1 MLYMFY
7 IYKLIKIMSTLMN
20 QEAVILK
27 LVLMGEG
34 GVGKTS
40 LLSCYCDGTL
50 VVPG

>member
-7 IYKLIKIMSTLMN
+7 IHRIIKIISTPMN
-20 QEAVILK
+20 QEAIILK